1 MIHSVSYEA
10 GQKDS
15 STPTLNDGYDWL
27 DILKQGLKLKMQWPE
42 DYRFEMRTIASL
54 LQNPQNTLPSFTR
67 DSFSK
72 LESTM
77 QENLFKI
84 LNNTCNSMV
93 DASLPD
99 LDLQFSEIDKVG
111 ISQLAINYVS
121 WMGRS
126 GPN

>member
-1 MIHSVSYEA
+1 MMIHSVSYEA

-42 DYRFEMRTIASL
+42 DYRFEMRTIMNL
-54 LQNPQNTLPSFTR
+54 LQNPQNMLPSFSR

-93 DASLPD
+93 DTSLPD
-99 LDLQFSEIDKVG
+99 LGLQFSEIDKV
-111 ISQLAINYVS
+111 SNLYLVKS
-121 WMGRS
+121 LYK
-126 GPN
+126 